1 MKKTLFRLTDIL
13 ELCIAYAFCFSLNLA
28 FDYVKTLQ
36 ITSDLLASFLRN
48 FLPYQSIIV
57 ILSTFVVIV
66 FHYQFSCRKKT
77 EVFCRM
83 LVGDTLFNIMV
94 RYSLVCLIVLA
105 SIYLL
110 STMVNVYLGFSLT
123 GNLYLALIFIGYILI
138 SARQVCKY
146 ENI

>member
-66 FHYQFSCRKKT
+66 FHYQFSCRKKQKCFA
-77 EVFCRM
+77 ECL
-83 LVGDTLFNIMV
+83 LVIHYLTLWFDIHWSV
-94 RYSLVCLIVLA
+94 
-105 SIYLL
+105 
-110 STMVNVYLGFSLT
+110 
-123 GNLYLALIFIGYILI
+123 
-138 SARQVCKY
+138 
-146 ENI
+146 